1 MTDAHYAQMSEPAGP
16 QTLNDT
22 SQSSCLPQADSL
34 WSSEDPLNNWLC
46 LIQSK
51 VMCEKF
57 N

>member
-16 QTLNDT
+16 QTLNDA